1 MIVEIV
7 ILLIYSLSLAHL
19 KAKRSKTRTVQY
31 ISFFWPCSGHQI
43 LDSVKKNHRANK
55 NLLLEE

>member
-19 KAKRSKTRTVQY
+19 KAKRSETCTVQY
-31 ISFFWPCSGHQI
+31 ISFFDRV
-43 LDSVKKNHRANK
+43 LDTKF
-55 NLLLEE
+55 